1 MYAYL
6 RSPDGTVANIING
19 RNRILCL
26 FLWLHVLTTY
36 RQVALNFYAKN
47 KMNIIHL
54 KRMEF
59 SKIKDI
65 LKSSCR
71 EIINPIANI

>member
-1 MYAYL
+1 MFIFMA
-6 RSPDGTVANIING
+6 TCINDIETG
-19 RNRILCL
+19 CSEI
-26 FLWLHVLTTY
+26 
-36 RQVALNFYAKN
+36 YAKN

-65 LKSSCR
+65 LKSNCR

>member
-1 MYAYL
+1 MFIFMA
-6 RSPDGTVANIING
+6 TCIND
-19 RNRILCL
+19 IE
-26 FLWLHVLTTY
+26 T
-36 RQVALNFYAKN
+36 ALNFYAKN

-65 LKSSCR
+65 LKKQL
-71 EIINPIANI
+71 